1 MKVRIVKEECIS
13 CGACTGIC
21 PAVFAIDD
29 AEAWVL
35 TQEVPPEE
43 EEAVREAAESCPTEA
58 IVVEE

>member
-29 AEAWVL
+29 AEAYVL
-35 TQEVPPEE
+35 TEQVPPEE
-43 EEAVREAAESCPTEA
+43 EGAVREAAQGCPSEA
-58 IVVEE
+58 IVVEA